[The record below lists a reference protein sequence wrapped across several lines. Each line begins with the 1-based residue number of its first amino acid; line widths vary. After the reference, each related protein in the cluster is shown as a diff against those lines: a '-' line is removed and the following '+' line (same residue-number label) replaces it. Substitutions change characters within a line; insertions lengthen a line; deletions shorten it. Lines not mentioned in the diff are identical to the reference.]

1 MNHFAKDVMTKDLVT
16 FGPYMTAQ
24 DAIEVLL
31 KNKISGAPVVDS
43 DGKLVG
49 IVSEYQLLA
58 VIYNEEFKNQP
69 IKELMTKEV
78 LTVEEETLLTE
89 VANLFIVHRIR
100 RLPVL
105 RDGELV
111 GQISRRDIIR
121 FAVQNRNA
129 INEDVVAV
137 SGAIV

>member
-1 MNHFAKDVMTKDLVT
+1 M
-16 FGPYMTAQ
+16 AQ
-24 DAIEVLL
+24 DAIEELL
-31 KNKISGAPVVDS
+31 KHKISGAPVVDS

-58 VIYNEEFKNQP
+58 VIYDEEFKNQP

-89 VANLFIVHRIR
+89 IANLFIVHRIR

-129 INEDVVAV
+129 INEEVVAV